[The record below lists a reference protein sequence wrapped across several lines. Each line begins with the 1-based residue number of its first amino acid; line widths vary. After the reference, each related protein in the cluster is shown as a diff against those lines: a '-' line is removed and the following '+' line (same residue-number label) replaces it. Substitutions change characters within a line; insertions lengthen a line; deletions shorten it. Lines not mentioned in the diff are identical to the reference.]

1 MTAAPWRTGTGQ
13 VLHVETQQTL
23 PGLAGLYARGAAA
36 SGRIAA
42 GRALPS
48 LPGLG
53 SGSQDP
59 DRPLVLPTVALRVSG
74 VTTSELRGHLRD
86 YQRLLHEPVSD
97 VLPAGYLHV
106 LAFPLATAVMVR
118 GDFPLPLL
126 GMVHLAN
133 HVEMRGPV
141 RVGDVLEVRAWAENL
156 RPHRRGVQVDLVA
169 EIWPDGDDSGLPRW
183 RGVSTYLAKGFTA
196 PEPDVV
202 LPAVPVDPAP
212 RGRTAGRDVV
222 PPEHDLA
229 TGATTSPTDA
239 WVPPLPTGRWALGPG
254 TGRAY
259 AAVSGDRNP
268 IHLSSLSAKAFGFPR
283 AIAHGMYTASRA
295 LADVGHAR
303 GDAYR
308 WTVEFAQPVLLP
320 GTVDVAVTPELCD
333 TPDGFGYVGWNA
345 RRGRRHFQGEVTPL

>member
-1 MTAAPWRTGTGQ
+1 VTAAPWRTSTGQ
-13 VLHVETQQTL
+13 VLQVESQQTL
-23 PGLAGLYARGAAA
+23 PGLGGLYARGAAA

-48 LPGLG
+48 LPVIG
-53 SGSQDP
+53 SARTSSDGEPGQHALD
-59 DRPLVLPTVALRVSG
+59 LPTVALRVTG
-74 VTTSELRGHLRD
+74 VPTASLRHHLRD
-86 YQRLLHEPVSD
+86 YQRLLHEPVVD
-97 VLPAGYLHV
+97 TLPAGYLHV

-133 HVEMRGPV
+133 RVELNAPV
-141 RVGDVLEVRAWAENL
+141 LLGDLLEVRAWAENL

-169 EIWPDGDDSGLPRW
+169 EIWPDGGDGTGVPLW
-183 RGVSTYLAKGFTA
+183 RGVSTYLAKGFH
-196 PEPDVV
+196 
-202 LPAVPVDPAP
+202 LPAGDALPDAAPAAPASDP
-212 RGRTAGRDVV
+212 RGAQEWTA
-222 PPEHDLA
+222 
-229 TGATTSPTDA
+229 
-239 WVPPLPTGRWALGPG
+239 PLPTGRWALGPG

-283 AIAHGMYTASRA
+283 AIAHGMYTAARA

-320 GTVDVAVTPELCD
+320 GTVDVAVMPEL
-333 TPDGFGYVGWNA
+333 TEEPDGFGYVGWNA
-345 RRGRRHFQGEVTPL
+345 RRGRRHFSGEVVPL

>member
-1 MTAAPWRTGTGQ
+1 VTAAPWRTSTGQ
-13 VLHVETQQTL
+13 VLQVESQPTL
-23 PGLAGLYARGAAA
+23 PGLGGLYARGAAA

-48 LPGLG
+48 LPIGAG
-53 SGSQDP
+53 RTPSDDGP
-59 DRPLVLPTVALRVSG
+59 RPLALPDVALRVTG
-74 VTTSELRGHLRD
+74 VTTADLRGHLRD
-86 YQRLLHEPVSD
+86 YQRLLREPVVD
-97 VLPAGYLHV
+97 HLPAGYLHV

-133 HVEMRGPV
+133 RVELSAPV
-141 RVGDVLEVRAWAENL
+141 SLGDVLEVRAWAENL

-169 EIWPDGDDSGLPRW
+169 EIWPDGDDAGAPLW

-196 PEPDVV
+196 PDAHPDV
-202 LPAVPVDPAP
+202 DP
-212 RGRTAGRDVV
+212 RGRAADIESAPLEHDPATAG
-222 PPEHDLA
+222 
-229 TGATTSPTDA
+229 TTSREGWT
-239 WVPPLPTGRWALGPG
+239 PPLPTGRWALGPG

-268 IHLSSLSAKAFGFPR
+268 IHLSALSAKAFGFPR

-295 LADVGHAR
+295 LADVGHSR

-308 WTVEFAQPVLLP
+308 WTVEFSQPVLLP
-320 GTVDVAVTPELCD
+320 GTVDVAVMPELSEA
-333 TPDGFGYVGWNA
+333 PGGFGYVGWNA
-345 RRGRRHFQGEVTPL
+345 RRGRRHFSGEVVPL